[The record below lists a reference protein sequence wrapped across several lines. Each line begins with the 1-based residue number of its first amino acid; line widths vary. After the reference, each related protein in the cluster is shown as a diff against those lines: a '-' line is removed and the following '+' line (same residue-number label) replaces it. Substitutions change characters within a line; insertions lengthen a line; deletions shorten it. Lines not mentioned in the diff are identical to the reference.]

1 MNEQEKQAYREAYQR
16 AKEKGVPF
24 FPNAL
29 FKDAVVSLLVFLAL
43 VALAALL
50 GAPLEAHADPS
61 DTSYTP
67 RPEWYFMFLFQL
79 LKYFPGQLEVVGV
92 FVIPTLAILL
102 LVALPF
108 IDRGKLRH
116 FSRRPWVVG
125 ATGVL
130 AFGVLGL
137 TVLARLEAPPPVQLA
152 PGDPTAAL
160 YTKNCA
166 SCHGS
171 RIAVPEG
178 VQLHQR

>member
-1 MNEQEKQAYREAYQR
+1 MDEQEKQAYRESYQR

-29 FKDAVVSLLVFLAL
+29 FKDAIVSLLVFLAL

-79 LKYFPGQLEVVGV
+79 LKYFPG
-92 FVIPTLAILL
+92 
-102 LVALPF
+102 
-108 IDRGKLRH
+108 
-116 FSRRPWVVG
+116 
-125 ATGVL
+125 
-130 AFGVLGL
+130 
-137 TVLARLEAPPPVQLA
+137 RLEAPPPAQLA
-152 PGDPTAAL
+152 AGDPTAAL
-160 YTKNCA
+160 YTENCS
-166 SCHGS
+166 SCHGP

-178 VQLHQR
+178 VNLHQVIAQGRTDGHPAG

>member
-43 VALAALL
+43 VAMAALF
-50 GAPLEAHADPS
+50 GSPLEAHAGPS

-92 FVIPTLAILL
+92 FVLPTLAILL
-102 LVALPF
+102 LLALPF
-108 IDRGKLRH
+108 LDRGNRRH
-116 FSRRPWVVG
+116 LDRKS
-125 ATGVL
+125 T
-130 AFGVLGL
+130 
-137 TVLARLEAPPPVQLA
+137 RL
-152 PGDPTAAL
+152 
-160 YTKNCA
+160 N
-166 SCHGS
+166 SSHG
-171 RIAVPEG
+171 
-178 VQLHQR
+178 

>member
-1 MNEQEKQAYREAYQR
+1 MNEQEKQAYQEAYQR
-16 AKEKGVPF
+16 AKQKGVLF

-29 FKDAVVSLLVFLAL
+29 FKDAIVSLIVFLAL

-92 FVIPTLAILL
+92 FVLPSLAILL

-108 IDRGKLRH
+108 LDPGSRRH
-116 FSRRPWVVG
+116 FSRR
-125 ATGVL
+125 
-130 AFGVLGL
+130 
-137 TVLARLEAPPPVQLA
+137 
-152 PGDPTAAL
+152 AA
-160 YTKNCA
+160 
-166 SCHGS
+166 
-171 RIAVPEG
+171 V
-178 VQLHQR
+178 